1 MKYLQYNLFERETK
15 NASGKAKNDV
25 SAILRKLG
33 FQNMYNPCNNAYI
46 RLAQQ
51 FFSIL
56 GINKDT
62 FLVVQYPANLS
73 LFYRLIS
80 KKQCYK
86 VAIVHDLESLRGFRD
101 IKTEISILNS
111 FDVVI
116 SHNYRMTKYL
126 EENGLVAKILDL
138 QIFDYLLPNG
148 LSINKKYNK
157 KEIAFA
163 GNLEKS
169 KFLYKLKSLIDLNF
183 NIYGIPKKIGDSLSY
198 ENNMDYKGSF
208 PADKLIE
215 EIQGGWGLVWDGN
228 SIDTCNGINGE
239 YMRYNCPH
247 KVSMYIIA
255 ERPIIIWKEAAMAK
269 FVKENNLGIVI
280 SSLSELPSVIKKI
293 SDIEYEGFLDSVR
306 NLKEILVKGNK
317 LGGIIKE
324 LVKNI
329 E

>member
-116 SHNYRMTKYL
+116 SHNYIMTKYL

-169 KFLYKLKSLIDLNF
+169 KFLCDLKSLNDLTF
-183 NIYGIPKKIGDSLSY
+183 NIYGIPKNIGDSL
-198 ENNMDYKGSF
+198 NNESNINYKGAF
-208 PADKLIE
+208 PAEKLIE

-239 YMRYNCPH
+239 YMKYNCPH
-247 KVSMYIIA
+247 KVSMYIIS
-255 ERPIIIWKEAAMAK
+255 ERPIIIWKEAAMSK
-269 FVKENNLGIVI
+269 FVKDNHLGIVI
-280 SSLSELPSVIKKI
+280 KSLSDLPSIINKI
-293 SDIEYEGFLDSVR
+293 SVIEYEEFLNSVR
-306 NLKEILVKGNK
+306 NLKKVLVKGNN
-317 LGGIIKE
+317 LGNIIEQLIITK
-324 LVKNI
+324 
-329 E
+329 